1 MGGLAANFRRW
12 KSGFDA
18 APNVA
23 VSCLDHERTSVPM
36 PKETSPV
43 RKDPRLGNG
52 DIGSGQSRHD
62 PRAIVA
68 ACSRQNAIYAAQASR
83 LDRQRHCEF
92 VFPEASLHDKIRL
105 VELRRELHSRH
116 GTMQRDRCTGV
127 VNAFYHV
134 GNHRTTLERLPEQEG
149 DLPVASGA
157 PYHGSLT
164 FGVSM
169 HERASDHDLTDCPP

>member
-1 MGGLAANFRRW
+1 
-12 KSGFDA
+12 
-18 APNVA
+18 
-23 VSCLDHERTSVPM
+23 M

-105 VELRRELHSRH
+105 VEPQRELHSRH

-127 VNAFYHV
+127 VNAFI
-134 GNHRTTLERLPEQEG
+134 TLAIIEPLWSGFPSRKAICRWRL
-149 DLPVASGA
+149 A
-157 PYHGSLT
+157 PRIMVPSPLACQCMNVRVIMT
-164 FGVSM
+164 
-169 HERASDHDLTDCPP
+169 